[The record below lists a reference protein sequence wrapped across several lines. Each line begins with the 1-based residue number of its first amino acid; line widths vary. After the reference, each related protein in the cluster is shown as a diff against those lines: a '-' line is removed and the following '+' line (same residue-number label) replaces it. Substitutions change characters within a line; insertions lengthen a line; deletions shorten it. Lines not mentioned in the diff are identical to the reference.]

1 MFEVSNEFTV
11 NGDKSVKITKLSDS
25 TSFIMFGSNCFKCN
39 PNTHYTASLNIKLI
53 NSKCRLNFMSLN
65 SSKSEIHRVILDLSR
80 SDGYSSQIS
89 INTTEDTEYIRLL
102 ISYYGNEGGVIYLD
116 NFSIKSG

>member
-1 MFEVSNEFTV
+1 
-11 NGDKSVKITKLSDS
+11 
-25 TSFIMFGSNCFKCN
+25 
-39 PNTHYTASLNIKLI
+39 
-53 NSKCRLNFMSLN
+53 MSLN